1 MIKIIEVTDNK
12 FTTKQQTMKMMM
24 MMMMMTATS
33 TTKQK
38 RMEDYRQGV
47 MKLESEAKNPWP
59 LER

>member
-1 MIKIIEVTDNK
+1 
-12 FTTKQQTMKMMM
+12 MKMMIK
-24 MMMMMTATS
+24 ATS

-47 MKLESEAKNPWP
+47 MKFESEAKNPRP